1 MRFVEM
7 DRHLHVLDL
16 KIQNQKVMVYFDA
29 NGPRRVPHEGYKYG
43 YRGLKRLENKGLRM
57 ISREEKGKTN

>member
-7 DRHLHVLDL
+7 DLHLHVLDL

-29 NGPRRVPHEGYKYG
+29 NGPRRVPHEVYKDG
-43 YRGLKRLENKGLRM
+43 YRGLKRLKNKRLRM
-57 ISREEKGKTN
+57 ISREEKGKTL